1 MKDLTSLKTYIIDSQ
16 DPHEVDDAISLE
28 IKGENM
34 EKETKGMT
42 KEEKFYY
49 KTGIIYSGSET
60 SSVILSAI

>member
-1 MKDLTSLKTYIIDSQ
+1 MDNYVKFENGDKKKKKKRSRSYFGCFKR
-16 DPHEVDDAISLE
+16 
-28 IKGENM
+28 ENM